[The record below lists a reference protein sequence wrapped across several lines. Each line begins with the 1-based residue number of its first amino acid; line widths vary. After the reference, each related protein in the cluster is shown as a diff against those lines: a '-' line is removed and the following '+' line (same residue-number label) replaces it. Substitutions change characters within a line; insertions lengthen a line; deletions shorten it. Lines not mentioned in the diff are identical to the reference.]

1 MPTIPQA
8 QSSEESKGEGKSLDD
23 LLAHYEEELDIDNR
37 QYLNFQPESEASIAA
52 EVNLL
57 K

>member
-37 QYLNFQPESEASIAA
+37 QYLNFQPESEANIAA